1 MEENSFLWI
10 SNDKGLVYNT
20 ENGKHL
26 SFVNSKKLAP
36 LTERLNKI
44 DNLYCIDID
53 DSLLYDVEIY
63 TWIKDMIAIKA
74 GNLTE
79 VGAINYKPIQYY
91 PKLNLQFEEGRKYK
105 SSEYITE
112 NQNYNTYL
120 HEVTVYINGDNNGN
134 NLYNKQIIYPQL
146 SENTLSFNRLKSFT
160 LQLNKFN
167 ISILNI
173 CGDPFSYNEWDDL
186 ILRLKKTYLNIN
198 LYVKSETI
206 ILNQNRLN
214 LLFEI
219 NKLVILV
226 DGDSDIE
233 NIVKLSEEIKSDF
246 SKLSLCFVVKSI
258 AEYENV
264 SNITDQIS
272 LNCSIMPVYTGSN
285 FNFFKDCV
293 YFDEDDILNI
303 KQEKRVV
310 FSKMVLN
317 NSFFGKL
324 TVFSDGDVYS
334 SKNLNRLGSID
345 DEISKL
351 INKEMKG
358 GYSWRL
364 IRNFGPCKNCLYKFL
379 CPSITEY
386 DLLLNCNLCK
396 INQNH
401 STYKINEVDFLFEK
415 V

>member
-134 NLYNKQIIYPQL
+134 NLYK
-146 SENTLSFNRLKSFT
+146 
-160 LQLNKFN
+160 
-167 ISILNI
+167 
-173 CGDPFSYNEWDDL
+173 
-186 ILRLKKTYLNIN
+186 
-198 LYVKSETI
+198 
-206 ILNQNRLN
+206 
-214 LLFEI
+214 EI
-219 NKLVILV
+219 R
-226 DGDSDIE
+226 
-233 NIVKLSEEIKSDF
+233 
-246 SKLSLCFVVKSI
+246 
-258 AEYENV
+258 
-264 SNITDQIS
+264 
-272 LNCSIMPVYTGSN
+272 
-285 FNFFKDCV
+285 KD
-293 YFDEDDILNI
+293 Y
-303 KQEKRVV
+303 
-310 FSKMVLN
+310 
-317 NSFFGKL
+317 GKL
-324 TVFSDGDVYS
+324 FLLPKPKCVIIGASKVYAERRTQLWQRHRRSYYQKMNFTS
-334 SKNLNRLGSID
+334 SRPPMERCWK
-345 DEISKL
+345 
-351 INKEMKG
+351 
-358 GYSWRL
+358 
-364 IRNFGPCKNCLYKFL
+364 
-379 CPSITEY
+379 
-386 DLLLNCNLCK
+386 
-396 INQNH
+396 
-401 STYKINEVDFLFEK
+401 
-415 V
+415 